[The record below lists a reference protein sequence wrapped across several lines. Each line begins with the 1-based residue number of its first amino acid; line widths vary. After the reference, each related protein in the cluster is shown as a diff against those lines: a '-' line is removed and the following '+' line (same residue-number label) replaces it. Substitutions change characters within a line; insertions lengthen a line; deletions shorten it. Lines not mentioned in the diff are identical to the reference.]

1 MTQAPS
7 ELQTVGIVG
16 GGTAG
21 YLTALALRTKLP
33 HLRVTLIESP
43 DIPIIGVGEGTTP
56 IMVKFLHAYLERDVH
71 ELFRAVKPTWK
82 FGVKFEWGP
91 PGDSFFNY
99 AFHPGPVLDGVY
111 YGGDFN
117 EYSLGSLL
125 ISEERSPILADEG
138 GRLTALLDR
147 IPFAY
152 HLDNGR
158 FVAWLREQAERDGV
172 ERLERS
178 VTAFVPQADG
188 EGLDHLVTDDGEER
202 RFDLYVDCTGF
213 RSAIMGETL
222 GSPFHGYDGSLF
234 CDRAIVANVPHGGHV
249 KPFTTAETMEAG
261 WCWNTPSVEDDHR
274 GYVFSSR
281 FLDDEAAAAE
291 MRGKNAGMGEHRV
304 IRFRTGRREHFWK
317 GNVVAVGNSYGF
329 VEPLESTGLH
339 MIILEINQLVLNFP
353 RSRRDTAIRG
363 IVNRTLNAHW
373 DDVRWF
379 LAVHYRFNR
388 KLDTPFWETCR
399 NEVDIGGAEERVAL
413 FRERAPLTYRQSQF
427 YKPEEVFGDFAY
439 DVLLLG
445 QRVPGR
451 YLEASQSRVEWGRR
465 TEGLRR
471 LAARALTQERAFEA
485 LAQAPPEALGS
496 LVDSPNTWVVWP

>member
-1 MTQAPS
+1 MTQPAG
-7 ELQTVGIVG
+7 EYRTVGIIG

-21 YLTALALRTKLP
+21 YLTALALRKKLP

-43 DIPIIGVGEGTTP
+43 TIPIIGVGEGTTP

-71 ELFRAVKPTWK
+71 ELYRKVQPTWK
-82 FGVKFEWGP
+82 FGVKFEWGQ
-91 PGDSFFNY
+91 PGDSYFNY
-99 AFHPGPVLDGVY
+99 AFHPGPILDSVY

-117 EYSLGSLL
+117 EYSLGSAL
-125 ISEERSPILADEG
+125 ISSERSPIVAGEG
-138 GRLTALLDR
+138 GRLTSLIDR

-158 FVAWLREQAERDGV
+158 FVAYLREEAVRDGV
-172 ERLERS
+172 ERLARS
-178 VTAFVPQADG
+178 VDAFVPTEDG
-188 EGLDHLVTDDGEER
+188 ESLDHIVTDDGEER

-213 RSAIMGETL
+213 RAEIIGEAL
-222 GSPFHGYDGSLF
+222 GSPFHSYEGSLF

-249 KPFTTAETMEAG
+249 KPFTTAETMDAG

-281 FLDDEAAAAE
+281 FLGDDEAAEE
-291 MRGKNAGMGEHRV
+291 MRAKNPGMGDHRV
-304 IRFRTGRREHFWK
+304 IRFTTGRREHFWK
-317 GNVVAVGNSYGF
+317 GNVVAIGNSYGF

-353 RSRRDTAIRG
+353 RSKKDTAIRG

-388 KLDTPFWETCR
+388 KLDTPFWRACR
-399 NEVDIGGAEERVAL
+399 EAVDIGGAQERVDL
-413 FRERAPLTYRQSQF
+413 FRERTPLTYRQSQF
-427 YKPEEVFGDFAY
+427 FKPEEVFGDFAY

-451 YLEASQSRVEWGRR
+451 YLEASQPRVEWQKRV
-465 TEGLRR
+465 EGLRQ
-471 LAARALTQERAFEA
+471 LAGNALPQERAFEA
-485 LAQAPPEALGS
+485 LQGAPPEVLGS
-496 LVDSPNTWVVWP
+496 LVASPNTWVVWP